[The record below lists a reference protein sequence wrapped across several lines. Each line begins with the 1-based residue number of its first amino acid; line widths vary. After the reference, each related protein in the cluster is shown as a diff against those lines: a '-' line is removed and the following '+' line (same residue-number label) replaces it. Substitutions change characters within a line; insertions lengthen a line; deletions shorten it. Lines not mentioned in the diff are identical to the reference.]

1 MGSWF
6 GRRRAYDRKRS
17 LSQASRARARGRNRA
32 AIEHYREVLAHEPF
46 DPDVHRR
53 LAPLLV
59 AARQGD
65 EAWRSYRLAARSLAG
80 KGFLE
85 HAAGVLRE
93 AAGGLRRR
101 EVWEEL
107 ARVELERDR
116 PADAHHSLLEGRRAM
131 RGRARRGD
139 AIQLL
144 LAARRLDRHHFE
156 ANFDLAGLLA
166 RSGARPLAE
175 RVLTELA
182 IHRRGPQLRRVRA
195 RLLRLRPSPTR
206 LWHWLQAWNPHGA
219 GPGRAS
225 RPTTPATRSA

>member
-17 LSQASRARARGRNRA
+17 LSQAARAKAKGRHRA
-32 AIEHYREVLAHEPF
+32 AIEHYREVLAHEPL
-46 DPDVHRR
+46 DSDVHRR
-53 LAPLLV
+53 LAPLLA
-59 AARQGD
+59 AARQHD

-93 AAGGLRRR
+93 AAGSLRRR

-107 ARVELERDR
+107 SRVELERGR
-116 PADAHHSLLEGRRAM
+116 PADAHRSLLEGRRAL
-131 RGRARRGD
+131 RGRARRND

-144 LAARRLDRHHFE
+144 LAARRLDRHHFA
-156 ANFDLAGLLA
+156 ANYDLACLLA

-175 RVLTELA
+175 RVLGELA
-182 IHRRGPQLRRVRA
+182 LHTRGARLRRVRA
-195 RLLRLRPSPTR
+195 RLLRLKPTPGR
-206 LWHWLQAWNPHGA
+206 LWDWLRAWSPRGA
-219 GPGRAS
+219 SPLPPP
-225 RPTTPATRSA
+225 RPARPAPRSA